1 MLWLLWCDGWYGV
14 RLTLTLRVGVR
25 REGLCRQLD
34 HGATRRTT
42 AALGSVKG
50 GCECVCVCVV
60 GGGGGGGGCLA
71 SSANGMQRPFV

>member
-60 GGGGGGGGCLA
+60 GGMRVCVVDNSMYVDVGCE
-71 SSANGMQRPFV
+71 